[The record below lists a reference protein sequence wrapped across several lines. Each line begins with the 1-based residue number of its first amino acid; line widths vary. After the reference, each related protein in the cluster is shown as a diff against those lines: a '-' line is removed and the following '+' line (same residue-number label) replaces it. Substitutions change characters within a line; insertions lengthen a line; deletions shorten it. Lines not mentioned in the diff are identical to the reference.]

1 MVAII
6 SKILGIDVDRDIDT
20 MLGSLEEIGVKDK
33 CILGRGEERN
43 SAFFF
48 LYIRYW
54 FVILFSF
61 FHMHV
66 FFFL

>member
-33 CILGRGEERN
+33 CILGRERRGTVH
-43 SAFFF
+43 FFS
-48 LYIRYW
+48 L
-54 FVILFSF
+54 
-61 FHMHV
+61 H
-66 FFFL
+66 

>member
-33 CILGRGEERN
+33 CILGRGEETN

-48 LYIRYW
+48 LYIR
-54 FVILFSF
+54 
-61 FHMHV
+61 
-66 FFFL
+66 